1 MLLILAGV
9 YQAVYEYLVG
19 FAQLERI
26 EVIVVTMLQ
35 VGCQN
40 MVGFARLELIKV
52 IVVIMP
58 QTGETW

>member
-1 MLLILAGV
+1 
-9 YQAVYEYLVG
+9 VYEYLVG

-52 IVVIMP
+52 IVVIML
-58 QTGETW
+58 QTGGETW

>member
-1 MLLILAGV
+1 MLILAGAC
-9 YQAVYEYLVG
+9 QAVCEYLVG

-40 MVGFARLELIKV
+40 MVGFARPELIKV
-52 IVVIMP
+52 IVVIMLQP
-58 QTGETW
+58 EGETW